1 MPLAGGLVGGCA
13 YGRRTP
19 ALALSRQCRWAAG
32 ILGMRR
38 SASHSMCVAW
48 CVWVRL
54 WSAHTGTRLVTGSA
68 LEPLAL
74 LEGGG
79 LLRTASALHGVYW
92 SVCVPMVGAH
102 RYSPGHSSALGPLAL
117 LECGGQLRTAC
128 ALLCVCVPKV
138 GAHRYSPGHGSAL
151 GPMALLERGG
161 QLRTICALLCG
172 FLVACGVPL
181 ASFQLQRGG
190 MALDGCS
197 ALRLMC
203 CEVQHGHWPCL
214 GQCFGQLACRDSPP
228 VWLEVGVLRGVV

>member
-1 MPLAGGLVGGCA
+1 MGV
-13 YGRRTP
+13 
-19 ALALSRQCRWAAG
+19 
-32 ILGMRR
+32 
-38 SASHSMCVAW
+38 CV
-48 CVWVRL
+48 CL
-54 WSAHTGTRLVTGSA
+54 WSAHTV
-68 LEPLAL
+68 
-74 LEGGG
+74 
-79 LLRTASALHGVYW
+79 
-92 SVCVPMVGAH
+92 
-102 RYSPGHSSALGPLAL
+102 GHSSALGPLAL

-138 GAHRYSPGHGSAL
+138 GAHRYSPGHDSAL
-151 GPMALLERGG
+151 GPMALLECGG
-161 QLRTICALLCG
+161 QLRTVCALLCG

-181 ASFQLQRGG
+181 ASFQLQRSG